1 MLSPPNIKNVSA
13 AGIIKKMLAN
23 TVNTRNY
30 AVAVLKMLQV
40 TEKSAVMPEQT
51 MPKLKW
57 LMLSF
62 IVLILDQVS
71 KWLVISNM
79 KLYESIQLLPG
90 FNLTY
95 VHNTGAAFSFLSDAG
110 GWQRWLFALIA
121 LAISAVLTV
130 WLLRLKSQETLLAIS
145 ISLILGGAVGNLVD
159 RIAYG
164 YVIDFLDVYYQ
175 QWHWP
180 AFNIADSAICIGVAL
195 MLLENM
201 GVGKPKKRHS

>member
-1 MLSPPNIKNVSA
+1 
-13 AGIIKKMLAN
+13 
-23 TVNTRNY
+23 
-30 AVAVLKMLQV
+30 
-40 TEKSAVMPEQT
+40 MPEQT
-51 MPKLKW
+51 LPKLKW
-57 LMLSF
+57 LILSF
-62 IVLILDQVS
+62 IVLILDQAS

-79 KLYESIQLLPG
+79 RLYESIQLLPG

-130 WLLRLKSQETLLAIS
+130 WLLRLKSHETLLAIS
-145 ISLILGGAVGNLVD
+145 ISLILGGAIGNLVD

-201 GVGKPKKRHS
+201 GVGQPKGHHS